1 MPKNQACKGTGITQ
15 VQGTDLNDL
24 SILKTIVF
32 TTNFFP
38 TKEVFFLGENVLTI
52 RY

>member
-1 MPKNQACKGTGITQ
+1 MPKDQACKGTAITQ
-15 VQGTDLNDL
+15 VQGTDLNVL

-32 TTNFFP
+32 TTNFF
-38 TKEVFFLGENVLTI
+38 TAKEVFFLGENVLTI